1 MHLCKSIN
9 YLSMEDKK
17 YRFIM
22 KKNKGIYW
30 LFTKSD
36 NSFENLEDYNPANKR
51 KVLIV
56 FDDLITDVEANKKL
70 RLIVTELLIRGR
82 KVDISFFYI
91 NLISKCLKIY
101 D

>member
-1 MHLCKSIN
+1 
-9 YLSMEDKK
+9 MEDKK

-56 FDDLITDVEANKKL
+56 FDDLITDMETNEKL